1 MILTMR
7 RLVLLAVAVS
17 VVGAAGACSGGGSPS
32 SAGSQTPA
40 ATTAAA
46 AGGSAEQFCSIVRQ
60 QKSVLQA
67 TALTSLL
74 TGGTPDAW
82 KAYLDQTTAMNQQLV
97 DAAPAEIKPSV
108 QTLQAGAL
116 DLKSTLEAANYDV
129 TKVGAAK
136 LLQIL
141 QTPDRVQATTT
152 LVAYVQTHCGIDL
165 TKVDG

>member
-32 SAGSQTPA
+32 SAGTQTPA
-40 ATTAAA
+40 ATTAA

-67 TALTSLL
+67 TALTSLM

-116 DLKSTLEAANYDV
+116 ALMSTLEAANYDV

-152 LVAYVQTHCGIDL
+152 LVAYVQTQCNIDL

>member
-1 MILTMR
+1 MR

-17 VVGAAGACSGGGSPS
+17 VVGAAGACGGGGSPS

-46 AGGSAEQFCSIVRQ
+46 AGGSAQQFCGVVRQ

-67 TALTSLL
+67 TALTSLM
-74 TGGTPDAW
+74 TGGTPAAW
-82 KAYLDQTTAMNQQLV
+82 KAYFDQTTAMNQQLV
-97 DAAPAEIKPSV
+97 DTAPAEIKPSV

-116 DLKSTLEAANYDV
+116 ELKSTLEAANYDV
-129 TKVGAAK
+129 TKVGVSK

-141 QTPDRVQATTT
+141 QTPDRTQATAT
-152 LVAYVQTHCGIDL
+152 LVSYVQTQCNIDL